1 MCFDGLVFVRER
13 DQCGFFFFFL
23 IVRSCFLLACSCDY
37 VFGEMNLC
45 AFSGYVF
52 SFYFFLSVFDVGLI
66 WTLCLTASHIILNQA
81 VF

>member
-1 MCFDGLVFVRER
+1 MCLDGLVFVRER
-13 DQCGFFFFFL
+13 DQCGFFL
-23 IVRSCFLLACSCDY
+23 IVRSRFLLACSCDY
-37 VFGEMNLC
+37 VFGEINLC
-45 AFSGYVF
+45 AFFGYVF